1 MASGG
6 TVRDYP
12 RMNAQEDAEVLEKAM
27 KGMGM
32 SMSYCMHLLC
42 YLCECLLNKRGGAL
56 IRPCWFQAKR
66 FYQQSM
72 PLQ

>member
-32 SMSYCMHLLC
+32 SLSFCTYFVI
-42 YLCECLLNKRGGAL
+42 YANV
-56 IRPCWFQAKR
+56 F
-66 FYQQSM
+66 
-72 PLQ
+72 

>member
-32 SMSYCMHLLC
+32 SVSYCMHFSINV
-42 YLCECLLNKRGGAL
+42 YAFIPQKT
-56 IRPCWFQAKR
+56 
-66 FYQQSM
+66 FY
-72 PLQ
+72 

>member
-32 SMSYCMHLLC
+32 SMSYCILSDI
-42 YLCECLLNKRGGAL
+42 N
-56 IRPCWFQAKR
+56 INVF
-66 FYQQSM
+66 
-72 PLQ
+72 